1 MIDSRDRQSED
12 RSSIDS
18 GMPPLDDVAVPLR
31 HDPARADHGPRS
43 ETRLKRLAK
52 LSRDLT
58 YAESLTEILR
68 LAADEAADLL
78 HAEKAILMLADDQGL
93 LRVRAA
99 YGVAGDVVTRFR
111 SSFDESLAERLQGLF
126 GTSRGFLG
134 VPLVAQG
141 RVIGLLAVLR
151 HLDEDPEGDD
161 EWLLSA
167 LADQMAAPLENAQLA
182 ARLERA
188 ALLEENARLYQS
200 ERAARM
206 DAERAR
212 AEAEEQRHEAEAANQ
227 AKSEF
232 IANMSHELRTPL
244 NAIGGYVDL
253 MEMGLR
259 GELTEPQRE
268 DLRRIHQAQRVLL
281 GLINDVLNFAKLE
294 AGHLEFDVADVPLDE
309 SLAALEALI
318 MPQLVARSL
327 TCRYVPVDSRLTVR
341 ADGEKLQQ
349 ILLNLLSNA
358 IKYTPSAGAIS
369 LGAAVEGDV
378 VLIEVHDTGRGIAA
392 DKLEH
397 IFAPFVR
404 VDTGYSRVTEGTGLG
419 LAISRDLARKMGGD
433 LTVRS
438 TLGEGST
445 FTLRLPKGRR

>member
-1 MIDSRDRQSED
+1 MRESADR
-12 RSSIDS
+12 
-18 GMPPLDDVAVPLR
+18 P
-31 HDPARADHGPRS
+31 RADDARPAEGH
-43 ETRLKRLAK
+43 LNRLAK
-52 LSRDLT
+52 LRRELT
-58 YAESLTEILR
+58 YAASLAEILHM
-68 LAADEAADLL
+68 AADETAKLL

-99 YGVAGDVVTRFR
+99 YGVPGEVVSRFR
-111 SSFDESLAERLQGLF
+111 TSFDESLVDRLQGLF
-126 GTSRGFLG
+126 GTSKGFLG

-151 HLDEDPEGDD
+151 RLDADSEVDD

-182 ARLERA
+182 AKLERA
-188 ALLEENARLYQS
+188 ALLDENARLYES
-200 ERAARM
+200 ERVARV

-212 AEAEEQRHEAEAANQ
+212 ADAEDQRREAEAANR
-227 AKSEF
+227 AKSDF

-259 GELTEPQRE
+259 GEVTEAQRE

-281 GLINDVLNFAKLE
+281 ALINDVLNFAKLE
-294 AGHLEFDVADVPLDE
+294 AGHLEFDVADVPLNE
-309 SLAALEALI
+309 SLTALEALV
-318 MPQLVARSL
+318 MPQLVAHSL
-327 TCRYVPVDSRLTVR
+327 TCQYVPVDARLTVR

-358 IKYTPSAGAIS
+358 IKYTPSAGTIS
-369 LGAAVEGDV
+369 LSARFDGDTV
-378 VLIEVHDTGRGIAA
+378 FVDVRDTGRGIAA

-404 VDTGYSRVTEGTGLG
+404 VDTGYARATEGTGLG

-438 TLGEGST
+438 TPGEGST